1 MTGQAHTANY
11 RIASK
16 VEEEGSKFAP
26 EVFNEEGKGGFP
38 NYVVE
43 VCFSKKCSTLSSCE
57 RKKLSQTRIFP
68 TSEITRTDFVQRSA
82 VATR

>member
-1 MTGQAHTANY
+1 MCRKEFLEMTGQTHTANY

-43 VCFSKKCSTLSSCE
+43 VCFFKCSTLSSYVKE
-57 RKKLSQTRIFP
+57 
-68 TSEITRTDFVQRSA
+68 
-82 VATR
+82 